1 MPATETTS
9 LISLTC
15 LTSSSSPKQSK
26 TGSRHPKT
34 GKSKSGNSNSNSNC
48 SSSAENMSARD
59 RLTAGLNTAAVDD
72 ENNWEDDDSGSASGS
87 ASGGGAPRM
96 SRHHQQDGRLDNR
109 QQERQVMHGL
119 VDSTN
124 ISFGLISTLFIVFS
138 HLFP

>member
-34 GKSKSGNSNSNSNC
+34 GKSKSGNSNSNS
-48 SSSAENMSARD
+48 SAENMSARD

-87 ASGGGAPRM
+87 ASGGGGAPRM

-109 QQERQVMHGL
+109 QQGRQVMHGL
-119 VDSTN
+119 RDNTN
-124 ISFGLISTLFIVFS
+124 ISLGLISTLFIVFS
-138 HLFP
+138 HLLL